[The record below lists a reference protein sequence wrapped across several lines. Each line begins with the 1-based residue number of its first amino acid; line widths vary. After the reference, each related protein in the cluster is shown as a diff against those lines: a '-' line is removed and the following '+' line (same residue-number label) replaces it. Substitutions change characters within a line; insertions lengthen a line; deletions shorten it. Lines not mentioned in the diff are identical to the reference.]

1 MKLGIVVYSGDS
13 DAVWNAFRLAYFAV
27 KSGDSV
33 KMCLLGK
40 GLDPEFINNKKF
52 NSLEK
57 MHMFTENYDKNI
69 DYNTYLD
76 EPESIEPELNQ
87 ATNMNEL
94 NEIMEESD
102 KVVTF

>member
-1 MKLGIVVYSGDS
+1 MKLGIVVYSGNS
-13 DAVWNAFRLAYFAV
+13 EAVWDAFRLAYFAV

-57 MHMFTENYDKNI
+57 MHMFTDNYEKDYS
-69 DYNTYLD
+69 YNTYQD
-76 EPESIEPELNQ
+76 EPEAIVPDMEHTSTMKDLH
-87 ATNMNEL
+87 
-94 NEIMEESD
+94 EIMEESD